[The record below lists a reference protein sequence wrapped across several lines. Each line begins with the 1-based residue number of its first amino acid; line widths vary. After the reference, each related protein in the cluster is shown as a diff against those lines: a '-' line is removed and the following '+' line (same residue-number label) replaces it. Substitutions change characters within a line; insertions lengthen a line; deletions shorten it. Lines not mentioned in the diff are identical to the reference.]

1 MRSIKQ
7 LERYAPLLVTL
18 LTAPAL
24 GVACSTGSAPPP
36 ETAPEA
42 APEPEAGP
50 AKEEMHGA
58 MDEPTDEPAD
68 EPATDPAIAEYEAQT
83 AEGAASTGGSA
94 LSDGETRTM
103 KVIQQTVL
111 DNRAR
116 FRTCYDAVQD
126 KEPEVQGDMAIHFV
140 LDSSGRVREAALNE
154 QRSTLKHPEIAKC
167 IIAELRKIQFPA
179 SSKGLETKVN
189 YPFNFN
195 PK

>member
-7 LERYAPLLVTL
+7 LERYAPLLVTW

-58 MDEPTDEPAD
+58 MDEPTD